1 MTYMSRLEY
10 GELVKNAQK
19 EWVNVWEMTKELVEK
34 RGYEIEGFKEFKR
47 GLVESKVQDDIK
59 VKQEWSKTV
68 AWWMKNAVG
77 WALDSVTGLPKLV
90 FKWITGGIANITEEL
105 WADQLADKMRSATN
119 QIAETDIWQ
128 NKDSLLYKGTKLVAD
143 VAQTA
148 RLWGIL
154 WQATWLTLP
163 VWGGLVKQIASWAI
177 WGVRDAY
184 IYDMVAN
191 SEIASGKEV
200 KMSAIVGWALPIV
213 GKIISWLGSKLY
225 QSAFRGVKK
234 SLDEESVARYWYRAG
249 KLIEDESLSSYTI
262 SWLKKET
269 GENLKNT
276 WDLLIDSAK
285 NTKPIPINAVKTS
298 LKADLTKKL
307 TEWLPA
313 SANKDAITS
322 NIDEIVDF
330 YIGDWVSLHGVETV
344 SLIKN
349 MNSQIPDS
357 LFKKSA
363 NVLDPA
369 KTSTVI
375 RQMKD
380 GLQKFL
386 EKQDKTITALY
397 WDYSRNKLIEEVL
410 ENIEVKKA
418 LWREIIG
425 AVAWGSLYGWED
437 LKEWNIGAWIAKAVI
452 GALVGWA
459 VLRFTWNPDML
470 SAGGKLL
477 KQWGSNIWP
486 GTQKYVQPILSED
499 NNSDEEQ
506 NTQN

>member
-10 GELVKNAQK
+10 SELVKNAQK
-19 EWVNVWEMTKELVEK
+19 EGVNIWEMTKELVEK

-59 VKQEWSKTV
+59 IKQESSKTV

-90 FKWITGGIANITEEL
+90 FKGLTSGIANITEEL
-105 WADQLADKMRSATN
+105 WADKLANKMRSAS
-119 QIAETDIWQ
+119 QEIAETDIWQ
-128 NKDSLLYKGTKLVAD
+128 DKDSLLYKGTKLVGD
-143 VAQTA
+143 IAQTA
-148 RLWGIL
+148 RLWGML
-154 WQATWLTLP
+154 WQTTWVTLP
-163 VWGGLVKQIASWAI
+163 AWGGLVKQVALWAI

-234 SLDEESVARYWYRAG
+234 SLDEESVARYWYRAW
-249 KLIEDESLSSYTI
+249 KLIEDESLNSYTI

-276 WDLLIDSAK
+276 WEVLFDSAK
-285 NTKPIPINAVKTS
+285 KTKPVSIDTLKKS
-298 LKADLTKKL
+298 LKTDITKKL

-322 NIDEIVDF
+322 NVDEIVDF
-330 YIGDWVSLHGVETV
+330 YIGDWVSLQWQEAV

-363 NVLDPA
+363 NVLDPS
-369 KTSTVI
+369 KTSTVM

-380 GLQKFL
+380 WLQKFL
-386 EKQDKTITALY
+386 NKQDETITALY

-425 AVAWGSLYGWED
+425 AVAWGSLYGRED
-437 LKEWNIGAWIAKAVI
+437 LKEWNIGAWIAKA
-452 GALVGWA
+452 LVWAIIGWA
-459 VLRFTWNPDML
+459 ILRTSGNPDVL

-477 KQWGSNIWP
+477 KQWGGNIWP

-499 NNSDEEQ
+499 DDTDEE
-506 NTQN
+506 